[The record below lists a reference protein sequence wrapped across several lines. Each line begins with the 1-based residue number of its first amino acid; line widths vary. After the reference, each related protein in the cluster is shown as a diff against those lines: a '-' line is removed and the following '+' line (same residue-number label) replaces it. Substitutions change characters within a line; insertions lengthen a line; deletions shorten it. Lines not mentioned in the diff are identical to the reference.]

1 MHVDASAR
9 RVSQVMKVEVATL
22 TVHDRL
28 DLAEDVMRLGR
39 IRHMPVLDGA
49 RLVGIVSSRDLLAA
63 SLSRVLEF
71 EASDRRTFLR
81 SIEVAEVMSH
91 DLITVEP
98 DANLREV
105 AALMVRH
112 RIGCVPVVAADRT
125 FLGLVT
131 ETDLL
136 TAALLAEPAGE
147 VAAAREETIVSDVKD
162 RIQREITE
170 LRGMRDDLK
179 VRMHLAKADAKDL
192 WEKLEKK
199 LHGLESK
206 GRQISQASEEPLR
219 DVREAARLLVDEIRD
234 GYRRIKDA
242 L

>member
-1 MHVDASAR
+1 
-9 RVSQVMKVEVATL
+9 
-22 TVHDRL
+22 
-28 DLAEDVMRLGR
+28 
-39 IRHMPVLDGA
+39 VLD
-49 RLVGIVSSRDLLAA
+49 
-63 SLSRVLEF
+63 F
-71 EASDRRTFLR
+71 EAKDRRTFLR
-81 SIEVAEVMSH
+81 SIEIAEVMSH
-91 DLITVEP
+91 DLITAER
-98 DANLREV
+98 DATLGEV

-112 RIGCVPVVAADRT
+112 RIGCVPVVGPERT

-147 VAAAREETIVSDVKD
+147 IAAGREDTMVSEMKD

-170 LRGMRDDLK
+170 LQGMRDDLK

-199 LHGLESK
+199 LHGLEAK
-206 GRQISQASEEPLR
+206 GRQLSQASEEPLR
-219 DVREAARLLVDEIRD
+219 DVREAARLLVSEIRE
-234 GYRRIKDA
+234 GYRKIREA